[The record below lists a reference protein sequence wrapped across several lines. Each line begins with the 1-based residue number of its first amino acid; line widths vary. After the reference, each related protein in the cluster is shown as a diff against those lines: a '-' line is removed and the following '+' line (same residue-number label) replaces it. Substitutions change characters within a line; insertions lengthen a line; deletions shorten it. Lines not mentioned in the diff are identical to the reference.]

1 MKIQQNTLLKKI
13 LGLPSEISSARRKL
27 VSVMLPRTMPSSTG
41 TAGSSSFRRT
51 QERMPKT
58 RATPRSK

>member
-27 VSVMLPRTMPSSTG
+27 CPFPAAESDRKE
-41 TAGSSSFRRT
+41 ADR
-51 QERMPKT
+51 Q
-58 RATPRSK
+58 